1 MFKHGAVIP
10 GRGGPG
16 AHAPA
21 PNRTPRGGSSA
32 QKGSPG
38 MGCDTGVSF
47 CGRFP
52 GLMAVE
58 PVEIW
63 GLSSP
68 PRGWCRC
75 RSGERG
81 VALKSFCGV
90 KNRTWWRSGSLVC
103 ISLIM
108 LIAYLPLCKWC
119 KEQRLLHLGT
129 LWLRGAPTPLG
140 KSLKHQRSRTPTLLL
155 PRTATPSVG
164 SC

>member
-1 MFKHGAVIP
+1 MGLRS
-10 GRGGPG
+10 RGGGVLGCVSRPQTG
-16 AHAPA
+16 PW
-21 PNRTPRGGSSA
+21 GGSSA
-32 QKGSPG
+32 QKGFPG
-38 MGCDTGVSF
+38 LGCDTGVSF
-47 CGRFP
+47 CRRFP

-68 PRGWCRC
+68 PRGCCRC

-129 LWLRGAPTPLG
+129 LWLRGAPTPPG
-140 KSLKHQRSRTPTLLL
+140 KSLKRRRSWTPTLLL

-164 SC
+164 WC